1 MKLVIIG
8 AVVAI
13 VIALGSFFCGWSF
26 AQKSQEVTELKT
38 QMHEEHVEL
47 SHKLD
52 ALGTKIEAMDKK
64 LDILVNIATRP
75 SAYELDSKQ

>member
-13 VIALGSFFCGWSF
+13 AIALGSFFCGWSF

-38 QMHEEHVEL
+38 QMNEEHVEL

-52 ALGTKIEAMDKK
+52 AL
-64 LDILVNIATRP
+64 
-75 SAYELDSKQ
+75 

>member
-1 MKLVIIG
+1 MKLVLIG

-13 VIALGSFFCGWSF
+13 AIALGSFFGGWSF

-52 ALGTKIEAMDKK
+52 ALGTKMEAMDKK
-64 LDILVNIATRP
+64 LDILVNIAVRP
-75 SAYELDSKQ
+75 AAYELDSRH

>member
-8 AVVAI
+8 LVVA
-13 VIALGSFFCGWSF
+13 VAIALGSFFGGWSF
-26 AQKSQEVTELKT
+26 AQKSQEVNELKT

-47 SHKLD
+47 ANKLD
-52 ALGTKIEAMDKK
+52 AFGMKMEVMDKK

-75 SAYELDSKQ
+75 SAYELDLKR

>member
-8 AVVAI
+8 LVVATA
-13 VIALGSFFCGWSF
+13 IALGSFFGGWSF

-38 QMHEEHVEL
+38 QMHEEHAEL
-47 SHKLD
+47 EHKLD
-52 ALGTKIEAMDKK
+52 SLGMKMEAMDKK
-64 LDILVNIATRP
+64 LDILINIAVRP

>member
-8 AVVAI
+8 LVVA
-13 VIALGSFFCGWSF
+13 VAIAFGSFFGGWSF
-26 AQKSQEVTELKT
+26 AQKSQEVNELKT

-47 SHKLD
+47 ANKLD
-52 ALGTKIEAMDKK
+52 AFGMKMEVMDKK

-75 SAYELDSKQ
+75 SAYELDLKR

>member
-13 VIALGSFFCGWSF
+13 AIALGSFFGGWSF
-26 AQKSQEVTELKT
+26 AQKSQEITELKT
-38 QMHEEHVEL
+38 QIHEEHINL

-52 ALGTKIEAMDKK
+52 ALGMKIEAMDKK
-64 LDILVNIATRP
+64 LDLLVNIATRP